1 MYLTITSPFTVTTLN
16 RGAEEEAEPSS
27 LTLGRRPFPLPGRWL
42 NAVRG
47 GASVAAEKKAAAG
60 GKKKK
65 AAKAAAAA
73 PAAEAKVVKQPKP
86 PAAPVE
92 EEMGGVGTRTKTNK
106 FIVDEA
112 VNDDH
117 SMVALSKETMQKL
130 DIYQARFFGGGCCC
144 GFDWSSLM
152 LWW

>member
-1 MYLTITSPFTVTTLN
+1 MTITSPFTITTLN
-16 RGAEEEAEPSS
+16 RGAEEEEPSS
-27 LTLGRRPFPLPGRWL
+27 LALGRRPFLPGRWL

-65 AAKAAAAA
+65 AAKSAAAAAA
-73 PAAEAKVVKQPKP
+73 PAAEAKVVKQPKQ

-92 EEMGGVGTRTKTNK
+92 EEMGGVGSRTKTNK

-130 DIYQARFFGGGCCC
+130 DIYQV
-144 GFDWSSLM
+144 SLFWVP
-152 LWW
+152 LF